1 MHRSGAQIYYAVA
14 ASRLYAEPKR
24 LEKLGYL
31 TSTKEP
37 GRTRDRT
44 VYRLTDKGVAALS
57 AWMNEPAAFPRVTG
71 EPIIRLLATDL
82 VGEPATRASLLG
94 MRAELAELRNELDEA
109 ELRAESLPQRRKY
122 LLLNHSLA
130 RRIVDTYDEWLDE
143 VAAELQP

>member
-1 MHRSGAQIYYAVA
+1 
-14 ASRLYAEPKR
+14 
-24 LEKLGYL
+24 
-31 TSTKEP
+31 
-37 GRTRDRT
+37 
-44 VYRLTDKGVAALS
+44 
-57 AWMNEPAAFPRVTG
+57 MNEPAAFPRVTG

-143 VAAELQP
+143 VAAELEP